1 MSDLPITGEVS
12 NSKLAAVFDREV
24 SARAAVAAV
33 VSGAGL
39 QPSQVKLVTPAQPN
53 SDITLQPEGA
63 GIWRTILLAH
73 LWFGAGGVAVGVLAW
88 AVLLWLKVTL
98 IVSSALLAGVAF
110 VFLGGIA
117 GLMLGGLV
125 ALRPDQDRY
134 VQAAQDA
141 IAERRFTVVVHALS
155 GDEADR
161 AATVLSGLGAEVTR
175 TL

>member
-12 NSKLAAVFDREV
+12 NSKLAAVFDSEA
-24 SARAAVAAV
+24 SARAAVSAV
-33 VSGAGL
+33 VSSAGL
-39 QPSQVKLVTPAQPN
+39 QPAQVKLVTPTQPN

-63 GIWRTILLAH
+63 GIWRTILAAH
-73 LWFGAGGVAVGVLAW
+73 LWFGAGGLAVGALTW
-88 AVLLWLKVTL
+88 AVLMWLKVTL
-98 IVSSALLAGVAF
+98 IVSSALVAGVAF
-110 VFLGGIA
+110 VFTGGIA

-141 IAERRFTVVVHALS
+141 VAQRRFTVVVHALS
-155 GDEADR
+155 TDEADR